1 MGPPPDLNI
10 SNETPEE
17 LAGAAAMMRM
27 MTRMAVAVAVAEVVV
42 LSGITIS
49 NEGMVILKQAAVG

>member
-17 LAGAAAMMRM
+17 PAGAAAMTRM
-27 MTRMAVAVAVAEVVV
+27 MTRMAQMAVAVAVV
-42 LSGITIS
+42 LSGITFS